1 MSEDAFCLGC
11 AGSLYLMHGVEQLGE
26 LIETLPVLAG
36 VLLALHDGFPQL
48 LNVRHPNIVEHR
60 LALQAVLWHCGRGR
74 TKRSTIWDRDKDNM
88 LCPRGTILHT
98 QQTSRFELQKE
109 ERHSSHFKLSC
120 CEGLKIA
127 NDSYTSVSTPSNI

>member
-1 MSEDAFCLGC
+1 MSGC

-60 LALQAVLWHCGRGR
+60 LAFQAVLWHCR
-74 TKRSTIWDRDKDNM
+74 TGETKDQHLGQSDGNV
-88 LCPRGTILHT
+88 P
-98 QQTSRFELQKE
+98 
-109 ERHSSHFKLSC
+109 
-120 CEGLKIA
+120 
-127 NDSYTSVSTPSNI
+127 PP